1 MAPPIDF
8 GVFDLVLI
16 FLIALVVPFFVP
28 IITGTIT
35 GRMIPGRTASWGLA
49 WCIPLGVANI
59 PTTWLWTGSRVDAWF
74 NSDMFGLYYA
84 WIPVSVLVTVLFL
97 TGIDRLGTLLGR
109 AR

>member
-1 MAPPIDF
+1 MAIPIEMTFF
-8 GVFDLVLI
+8 GLVLAV
-16 FLIALVVPFFVP
+16 FMALVVPFFVP

-97 TGIDRLGTLLGR
+97 TGIDRIGR
-109 AR
+109 SL